1 MDPAVTIPQ
10 HTTPAERAAAAAAF
24 AAEYTDRF
32 SWPMACDTMDGAFL
46 STFGA
51 WPTRFFAVAD
61 GKVAFKIEPN
71 AGLDTAFCSV
81 RRLNGTPERLYFL

>member
-71 AGLDTAFCSV
+71 ALGKFDPTELRQWLAQSASRTC
-81 RRLNGTPERLYFL
+81 